1 MRLKIEIDDQLM
13 SLAMAAGEFKPQKE
27 AIEEGLRRITR
38 TKAYKKIRALR
49 GKLQWSRDV
58 DWTNEPHEIT

>member
-13 SLAMAAGEFKPQKE
+13 SLAMAAGYFKPQKE
-27 AIEEGLRRITR
+27 AIKEGLRRITR
-38 TKAYKKIRALR
+38 TRACKKIRALR
-49 GKLQWSRDV
+49 GQLQWSQDV